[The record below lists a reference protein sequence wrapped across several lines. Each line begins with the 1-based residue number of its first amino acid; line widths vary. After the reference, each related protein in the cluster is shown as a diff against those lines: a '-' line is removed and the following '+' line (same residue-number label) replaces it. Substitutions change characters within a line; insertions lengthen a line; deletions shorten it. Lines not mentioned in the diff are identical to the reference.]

1 MEKNNDDE
9 DRLYPQ
15 YGIGGSNQ
23 PTELHPMYQFV
34 RQSPRWLIG
43 TIARESLFVHVNG
56 NREFIHD
63 VRTFCAGLT
72 PASLASKG
80 QWESWFSSMAARHGE
95 GAIVLLMNATQ
106 HWLLLAFDEQDEYH
120 SAIKASMSFYRL
132 QFATN
137 SIIPDKFKGK
147 WEENETTNF
156 ILNNPIAG
164 FLLCIHMG
172 GPLRD
177 FEVQRM
183 LRKTEVVNEE

>member
-1 MEKNNDDE
+1 METINDD
-9 DRLYPQ
+9 RLHPQ

-43 TIARESLFVHVNG
+43 SIARESLFVHVNG
-56 NREFIHD
+56 NKEFIHD
-63 VRTFCAGLT
+63 LRTFCAGLT

-80 QWESWFSSMAARHGE
+80 QWESWFNTMAKRHGN
-95 GAIVLLMNATQ
+95 GAIVLLMNAAQ
-106 HWLLLAFDEQDEYH
+106 HWLLLSFEEQNEYH
-120 SAIKASMSFYRL
+120 ATIKTAMSFYQL

-137 SIIPDKFKGK
+137 NIIPDKFKGK
-147 WEENETTNF
+147 WEEGETTEF

-177 FEVQRM
+177 FEIKRM
-183 LRKTEVVNEE
+183 LKKTEVVDEE